1 MAGGE
6 SSPLSGEQR
15 RALLVLGYLFLRMGQ
30 FARAKKLFAALL
42 ALVLVLS
49 LCPIALAAEAE
60 TVSIGS
66 LHQLQAFAKRCGADT
81 YSRD

>member
-1 MAGGE
+1 MKKNE
-6 SSPLSGEQR
+6 LP
-15 RALLVLGYLFLRMGQ
+15 
-30 FARAKKLFAALL
+30 ARILAALL

-60 TVSIGS
+60 TVSSGS
-66 LHQLQAFAKRCGADT
+66 LHQLQAFSKRCGADT

>member
-1 MAGGE
+1 MKKNKL
-6 SSPLSGEQR
+6 P
-15 RALLVLGYLFLRMGQ
+15 
-30 FARAKKLFAALL
+30 ARILAALL
-42 ALVLVLS
+42 ALVLS

>member
-1 MAGGE
+1 MKKNKF
-6 SSPLSGEQR
+6 P
-15 RALLVLGYLFLRMGQ
+15 
-30 FARAKKLFAALL
+30 ARILAALL
-42 ALVLVLS
+42 ALVLVLVLVLS
-49 LCPIALAAEAE
+49 LCPIALATEAE

>member
-1 MAGGE
+1 MKNKL
-6 SSPLSGEQR
+6 P
-15 RALLVLGYLFLRMGQ
+15 
-30 FARAKKLFAALL
+30 ARILAALL

-60 TVSIGS
+60 TVFIGS

>member
-1 MAGGE
+1 MKKNKF
-6 SSPLSGEQR
+6 P
-15 RALLVLGYLFLRMGQ
+15 
-30 FARAKKLFAALL
+30 ARILAALL
-42 ALVLVLS
+42 ALVLVLVLS
-49 LCPIALAAEAE
+49 LCPIALATDAE

>member
-1 MAGGE
+1 MKNKL
-6 SSPLSGEQR
+6 P
-15 RALLVLGYLFLRMGQ
+15 
-30 FARAKKLFAALL
+30 ARILAALL

-66 LHQLQAFAKRCGADT
+66 LLQAFAKRCGADT

>member
-1 MAGGE
+1 MKKNKL
-6 SSPLSGEQR
+6 P
-15 RALLVLGYLFLRMGQ
+15 
-30 FARAKKLFAALL
+30 ARILAALL

-49 LCPIALAAEAE
+49 LCPIALAAEAK

-81 YSRD
+81 DSRD

>member
-1 MAGGE
+1 MKNKL
-6 SSPLSGEQR
+6 P
-15 RALLVLGYLFLRMGQ
+15 
-30 FARAKKLFAALL
+30 ARILAALL

-66 LHQLQAFAKRCGADT
+66 LHQLQAYAKRCGADT

>member
-1 MAGGE
+1 MKNKL
-6 SSPLSGEQR
+6 P
-15 RALLVLGYLFLRMGQ
+15 
-30 FARAKKLFAALL
+30 ARILAALL
-42 ALVLVLS
+42 ALVLS

>member
-1 MAGGE
+1 MKNKL
-6 SSPLSGEQR
+6 P
-15 RALLVLGYLFLRMGQ
+15 
-30 FARAKKLFAALL
+30 ARILAALL
-42 ALVLVLS
+42 ALVLVLVLS